1 MQIVPLSQND
11 IDTMV
16 ATFRLLTD
24 EVRRTIPEVLLA
36 TMNILFTNYKSA
48 KATTSSTSFN
58 TTEGNFASKSAD
70 GGR

>member
-11 IDTMV
+11 IDIMV

-36 TMNILFTNYKSA
+36 TMKILFTNYTSA
-48 KATTSSTSFN
+48 KAAISSTSFN
-58 TTEGNFASKSAD
+58 STDRSFASKSAD

>member
-48 KATTSSTSFN
+48 KATTASTSFN